1 MDGGDRLLHRI
12 QSPDAATGQLSLV
25 ARRAG
30 FQHHRFPVAAGAPGQ
45 LNAVARRAGFHAR
58 LEAVS
63 EKLRLNQAAARIR
76 VRSVLSVHGGPTL
89 SAPRAGSGA

>member
-1 MDGGDRLLHRI
+1 MFVFARVVSNIWLQGAAKMVASAWCEHRR
-12 QSPDAATGQLSLV
+12 SPDATE
-25 ARRAG
+25 
-30 FQHHRFPVAAGAPGQ
+30 Q